1 MSELDLMCP
10 ECREFAK
17 ERIAALEAELEKA
30 GDDLGGYWVDRA
42 NEAEA
47 ELAVSKRL
55 NGKWMDERTEAIIRA
70 ESAEAHVVELERY
83 LKAGREEWLLTRKAL
98 EQAEAHAADC
108 KRLVTAC
115 ENDIDA
121 EHMKR
126 LEAEAEVEKWQWIA
140 TNACEELAYET
151 HVNPRSP
158 LDIRLARW
166 ERGDTT

>member
-1 MSELDLMCP
+1 MY
-10 ECREFAK
+10 CRPAAANQGWQCNCHPNVTSFETASK
-17 ERIAALEAELEKA
+17 RRCIPHQANLRIIE
-30 GDDLGGYWVDRA
+30 
-42 NEAEA
+42 
-47 ELAVSKRL
+47 AVSKRL

-83 LKAGREEWLLTRKAL
+83 LKAGREEWLLTSKAL